1 MKLHVNSRIE
11 NNTIK
16 IYRFGD
22 DMSLFSNANEK
33 RLFLIKI
40 EKKKLSLLII
50 YARSRRDVRFPLSC
64 ARLYIEIKLVVL
76 LD

>member
-1 MKLHVNSRIE
+1 MKLHVNSRME

-40 EKKKLSLLII
+40 EKKAVITYNICTVAQGRTIPFVMCST
-50 YARSRRDVRFPLSC
+50 
-64 ARLYIEIKLVVL
+64 LY
-76 LD
+76 

>member
-11 NNTIK
+11 NNTVK

-40 EKKKLSLLII
+40 EKKAVII
-50 YARSRRDVRFPLSC
+50 YARSRRDVRFPSSC

>member
-1 MKLHVNSRIE
+1 MKPHVNSRIE

-40 EKKKLSLLII
+40 EKKAVITNNICTVAQGRTIPFVMCST
-50 YARSRRDVRFPLSC
+50 
-64 ARLYIEIKLVVL
+64 LY
-76 LD
+76 

>member
-33 RLFLIKI
+33 KLFLIKI
-40 EKKKLSLLII
+40 EKKAVITDNICTVAQGRTIPFVMCST
-50 YARSRRDVRFPLSC
+50 
-64 ARLYIEIKLVVL
+64 LY
-76 LD
+76 

>member
-22 DMSLFSNANEK
+22 DMPLFSNANEK

-40 EKKKLSLLII
+40 EKKAVITNNICTVAQGRTIPFVMCST
-50 YARSRRDVRFPLSC
+50 
-64 ARLYIEIKLVVL
+64 LY
-76 LD
+76 

>member
-40 EKKKLSLLII
+40 EKKAVITDNICTVAQGRTIPFVMCST
-50 YARSRRDVRFPLSC
+50 
-64 ARLYIEIKLVVL
+64 LY
-76 LD
+76 

>member
-22 DMSLFSNANEK
+22 DTSLFSNANEK

-40 EKKKLSLLII
+40 EKKAVITNNICTVAQGRTIPFVMCSI
-50 YARSRRDVRFPLSC
+50 
-64 ARLYIEIKLVVL
+64 LY
-76 LD
+76 

>member
-40 EKKKLSLLII
+40 EKKVVITNNICTVAQGRTIPFVMCST
-50 YARSRRDVRFPLSC
+50 
-64 ARLYIEIKLVVL
+64 LY
-76 LD
+76 

>member
-11 NNTIK
+11 NNTVK

-40 EKKKLSLLII
+40 EKKAVITNNICTVAQGRTIPFVMCST
-50 YARSRRDVRFPLSC
+50 
-64 ARLYIEIKLVVL
+64 LY
-76 LD
+76 

>member
-11 NNTIK
+11 NNTVK

-40 EKKKLSLLII
+40 EKKAVITDNICTVAQGRTIPFVMCST
-50 YARSRRDVRFPLSC
+50 
-64 ARLYIEIKLVVL
+64 LY
-76 LD
+76 

>member
-1 MKLHVNSRIE
+1 MKLHVNSRME

-40 EKKKLSLLII
+40 EKKAVITNNICTVAQGRTIPFVMCST
-50 YARSRRDVRFPLSC
+50 
-64 ARLYIEIKLVVL
+64 LY
-76 LD
+76 

>member
-11 NNTIK
+11 NKTIK

-22 DMSLFSNANEK
+22 DLSLFSNANEK

-40 EKKKLSLLII
+40 EKK
-50 YARSRRDVRFPLSC
+50 SC
-64 ARLYIEIKLVVL
+64 HY
-76 LD
+76 

>member
-1 MKLHVNSRIE
+1 MKLHANSRIE

-40 EKKKLSLLII
+40 EKKAVITNNICTVAQGRTIPFVMCST
-50 YARSRRDVRFPLSC
+50 
-64 ARLYIEIKLVVL
+64 LY
-76 LD
+76 

>member
-40 EKKKLSLLII
+40 EKKAVITNNMCTVAQGRTIPFVMCSI
-50 YARSRRDVRFPLSC
+50 
-64 ARLYIEIKLVVL
+64 LY
-76 LD
+76 

>member
-40 EKKKLSLLII
+40 QKKAVII
-50 YARSRRDVRFPLSC
+50 NNICTVAQGRTIPFVMCST
-64 ARLYIEIKLVVL
+64 LY
-76 LD
+76 

>member
-33 RLFLIKI
+33 RLLLIKI
-40 EKKKLSLLII
+40 EKKAVITNNICTVAQGRTIPFVMCST
-50 YARSRRDVRFPLSC
+50 
-64 ARLYIEIKLVVL
+64 LY
-76 LD
+76 

>member
-40 EKKKLSLLII
+40 EKKAVITNNRCTVTQGRTIPFVMCST
-50 YARSRRDVRFPLSC
+50 
-64 ARLYIEIKLVVL
+64 LY
-76 LD
+76 

>member
-11 NNTIK
+11 NNTVK

-33 RLFLIKI
+33 KLFLIKI
-40 EKKKLSLLII
+40 EKKAVITDNICTVAQGRTIPFVMCST
-50 YARSRRDVRFPLSC
+50 
-64 ARLYIEIKLVVL
+64 LY
-76 LD
+76 

>member
-40 EKKKLSLLII
+40 EKKAVITNNICTVAQGRTIPFVMCST
-50 YARSRRDVRFPLSC
+50 
-64 ARLYIEIKLVVL
+64 LY
-76 LD
+76 

>member
-40 EKKKLSLLII
+40 EKKAVITNNMCTVAQGRTIPFVMCST
-50 YARSRRDVRFPLSC
+50 
-64 ARLYIEIKLVVL
+64 LY
-76 LD
+76 